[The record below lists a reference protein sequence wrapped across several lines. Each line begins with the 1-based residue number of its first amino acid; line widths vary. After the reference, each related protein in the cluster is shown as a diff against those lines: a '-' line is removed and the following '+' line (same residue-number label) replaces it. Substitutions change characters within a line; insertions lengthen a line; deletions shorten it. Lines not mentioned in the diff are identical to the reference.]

1 MRADWT
7 CIETIGETARALEF
21 VPIDLSWDCFFE
33 LLCRPIESFSSTFCC
48 PSRSILV
55 GPTSQRS
62 HRTEHAMTLQFEVRC
77 CLYCRMRL
85 ADCHF
90 HHGSWEESR
99 VVYERDLFF
108 FYYLLYKRSCAFA
121 HGLVQYFSFAHHR
134 HDHRQ
139 MYSGVYVTVIAHLF
153 CYSLTGDPHLWPTI
167 EPSRLNRSS
176 MWG

>member
-1 MRADWT
+1 MHVVGHDAADWT

-77 CLYCRMRL
+77 CLYL
-85 ADCHF
+85 
-90 HHGSWEESR
+90 
-99 VVYERDLFF
+99 
-108 FYYLLYKRSCAFA
+108 
-121 HGLVQYFSFAHHR
+121 
-134 HDHRQ
+134 
-139 MYSGVYVTVIAHLF
+139 
-153 CYSLTGDPHLWPTI
+153 
-167 EPSRLNRSS
+167 
-176 MWG
+176 